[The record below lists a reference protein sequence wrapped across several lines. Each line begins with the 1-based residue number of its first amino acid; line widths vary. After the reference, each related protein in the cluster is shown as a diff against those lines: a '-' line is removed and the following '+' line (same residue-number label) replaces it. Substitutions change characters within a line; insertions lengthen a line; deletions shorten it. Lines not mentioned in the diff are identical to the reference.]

1 MEQYRRLSVLGRLP
15 ESYALSGI
23 DWPLGYGTDQ
33 EPLRQRGEKDS
44 GRMCELGP
52 GCRGTLM
59 RSRMEELGT
68 ERAGWLGLSR
78 PQGPRAP
85 QREGP
90 YNRRTGQ
97 HPMLRP
103 QASRAESYLNLVGK
117 GAKFELGCLKRT
129 KGAVGRAQS

>member
-1 MEQYRRLSVLGRLP
+1 MCSDAHQRATRSAVLPGSWIMGQNKSTAPKERK
-15 ESYALSGI
+15 
-23 DWPLGYGTDQ
+23 T
-33 EPLRQRGEKDS
+33 S
-44 GRMCELGP
+44 GRTCELGP
-52 GCRGTLM
+52 ACRGTLM

-68 ERAGWLGLSR
+68 EGAGWLRLSG

-85 QREGP
+85 QRVGT

-129 KGAVGRAQS
+129 KGAVGRA

>member
-1 MEQYRRLSVLGRLP
+1 MLGRPP
-15 ESYALSGI
+15 ERYALSGI
-23 DWPLGYGTDQ
+23 DWLLGYGTDR
-33 EPLRQRGEKDS
+33 EVLRQRRQIDTA
-44 GRMCELGP
+44 RTCELRP

-59 RSRMEELGT
+59 RSRMGELGT
-68 ERAGWLGLSR
+68 EGAGWLRLSG

-85 QREGP
+85 QRVGP

-129 KGAVGRAQS
+129 KGAVGRA